1 MTGVFFSQLETGL
14 SKGVLAPVSERR
26 GAKEGL
32 GGVWRAVNYLCWQM
46 FTDPNMHEFV
56 DLAALVSCQT
66 CCFFMMHAGAVVIL
80 AALQSALI

>member
-1 MTGVFFSQLETGL
+1 MTGVFLATWNRL
-14 SKGVLAPVSERR
+14 VKGDLAPVSERR
-26 GAKEGL
+26 RMD
-32 GGVWRAVNYLCWQM
+32 GGGGAVNYLCWQM

-56 DLAALVSCQT
+56 DLAALAFCQT

>member
-1 MTGVFFSQLETGL
+1 
-14 SKGVLAPVSERR
+14 
-26 GAKEGL
+26 
-32 GGVWRAVNYLCWQM
+32 M